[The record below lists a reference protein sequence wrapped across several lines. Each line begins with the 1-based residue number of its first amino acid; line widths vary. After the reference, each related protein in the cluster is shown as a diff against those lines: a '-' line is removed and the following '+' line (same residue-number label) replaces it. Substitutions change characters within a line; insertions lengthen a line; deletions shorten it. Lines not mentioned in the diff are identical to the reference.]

1 MLKNIK
7 CEKDLGVKV
16 QCDLKV
22 EEQVKVASDRASL
35 SMRQM
40 KNTFKYM
47 TPEIFRT
54 LYCSHVRP
62 HMEFSIQAWSPYLK
76 KDVEKLEKVQRR
88 ATKLVRGIRNRPY
101 EERLKILDLHRLE
114 KRRIRGDLIETH
126 KILSGREGLDK
137 DKFFNTDVDKRTRGE
152 KKIFK
157 QRSRLEIRKNFFSQR
172 VVNHWNGLTEEVRV
186 AETVTQLKRRLD
198 KEWKRT
204 GYGYQE

>member
-1 MLKNIK
+1 M
-7 CEKDLGVKV
+7 
-16 QCDLKV
+16 
-22 EEQVKVASDRASL
+22 
-35 SMRQM
+35 
-40 KNTFKYM
+40 
-47 TPEIFRT
+47 
-54 LYCSHVRP
+54 
-62 HMEFSIQAWSPYLK
+62 K

-172 VVNHWNGLTEEVRV
+172 VVNHWNGLKEEVRT
-186 AETVTQLKRRLD
+186 ATHMKN
-198 KEWKRT
+198 
-204 GYGYQE
+204 